1 MKQINSSKEN
11 KELDDKTGNEK
22 DNKNAISSSGTYG
35 EKENGNL
42 KKDYIPGDT
51 PGESITEVNSLAGG
65 NHETNI
71 QM

>member
-22 DNKNAISSSGTYG
+22 DNKKAISAPGIYDEQETW
-35 EKENGNL
+35 NL

-65 NHETNI
+65 NHETNS
-71 QM
+71 QT